1 MKRLDNGVDRL
12 NLCQLR
18 FAFLISL
25 LIGGE
30 SGLAFLKL
38 LLALFKLY
46 LTGCDGGDAFII
58 CLMSL
63 GELGGVGVIGRLTL
77 FKLRL
82 TGGKL
87 RTAGIVGAE
96 AVSVRAYTVGIDV
109 GIRGKLRNTGI
120 HQIEVG
126 KSFFTDLFPNF
137 LAVKLVLNAYAAG
150 PSAYQTDQCK
160 NCAEDSEQYF
170 LHCVY
175 PPLNTDL
182 Y

>member
-46 LTGCDGGDAFII
+46 LTGCDGGDAFIV

-87 RTAGIVGAE
+87 RAAGIIGAE
-96 AVSVRAYTVGIDV
+96 TGIVSADTVGIDV
-109 GIRGKLRNTGI
+109 GIRGKLRDTGI
-120 HQIEVG
+120 RSKLARASSRISSQISLQSSSSLTLTPQAQAPTRQTSARIAL
-126 KSFFTDLFPNF
+126 KILSSTFFIVFILP
-137 LAVKLVLNAYAAG
+137 
-150 PSAYQTDQCK
+150 
-160 NCAEDSEQYF
+160 
-170 LHCVY
+170 
-175 PPLNTDL
+175 
-182 Y
+182 